1 MLVTSS
7 GLRSAERA
15 MTSERVVRLAL
26 TRAGAWVG
34 DAKAGSALGQVIV
47 TGV

>member
-1 MLVTSS
+1 
-7 GLRSAERA
+7 